1 MTGHSQPSASSPVL
15 AGRTA
20 HAGSPARRRRRRA
33 RRDERG
39 IALVMVL
46 GAITVLT
53 VFLTELQEETSSE
66 LSAALAER
74 DQLRAEY
81 YARSAVNLSRLL
93 IASEGTI
100 RASLGPMLGMLSGS
114 PPEQIPVWNFSDMIL
129 GPFNDQLAVAAF
141 GGTTGVDVST
151 GKNLGLTG
159 GGRFELKIIDEE
171 SKININ
177 LGAKGAP
184 SVDAQIRLATQLLGL
199 FGPPQNNPIFEGRDA
214 DNQFS
219 DRASICGAIVDWTDY
234 DETLFTCDVS
244 ANGGPGSGVED
255 NFYQT
260 IGLDYRR
267 KNAAFDSIEEL
278 RMVRGM
284 GDDFWAT
291 FVDPEPGNPE
301 KRTMT
306 VWGRSEAAINV
317 NTAAPQILL
326 AVVCGSAVEG
336 TALCNNVEQMS
347 TFLSVLSLAKSF
359 IPGGL
364 LFPHKNDFHAAITQA
379 SKPMIG
385 AAIGGMLKSMGVE
398 AVKLKGSKKDFL
410 KTISNSTKFL
420 SVYADGIVPG
430 NKRETRVR
438 IHAVLD
444 LQGAQPPGEG
454 NQSGVVP
461 PTGGGQG
468 APLTPG
474 QVPEGAY
481 EQQVRADPAGTIVY
495 WRLE

>member
-1 MTGHSQPSASSPVL
+1 
-15 AGRTA
+15 
-20 HAGSPARRRRRRA
+20 
-33 RRDERG
+33 
-39 IALVMVL
+39 MVL

-53 VFLTELQEETSSE
+53 VFLTELQEETSAE

-93 IASEGTI
+93 ISSEGTI
-100 RASLGPMLGMLSGS
+100 RTALGPVLALVTGGK
-114 PPEQIPVWNFSDMIL
+114 PPSQIPVWNFSDMIL
-129 GPFNDQLAVAAF
+129 GPFNDQLSVAAF
-141 GGTTGVDVST
+141 GGTTGIDVST

-159 GGRFELKIIDEE
+159 GGRFDLKIIDEE
-171 SKININ
+171 SKINVN
-177 LGAKGAP
+177 LAAKGN
-184 SVDAQIRLATQLLGL
+184 VDVGAQLRLASQLLGL
-199 FGPPQNNPIFEGRDA
+199 MGPQQYNSLFEDRDA

-219 DRASICGAIVDWTDY
+219 DRASICGAIVDWADW
-234 DETLFTCDVS
+234 DESLFPCDVS
-244 ANGGPGSGVED
+244 ATAGPTSGVED

-267 KNAAFDSIEEL
+267 KNAAFDSLEEL

-291 FVDPEPGNPE
+291 FVDPEPGSPD

-306 VWGRSEAAINV
+306 VWGKPEATVNV

-326 AVVCGSAVEG
+326 ALVCGNADEG
-336 TALCNNVEQMS
+336 TALCTNVDQMS

-364 LFPHKNDFHAAITQA
+364 LFPDKNDFYAAITQG

-398 AVKLKGSKKDFL
+398 PVKLKMSKKEFL
-410 KTISNSTKFL
+410 KIISNETKFL
-420 SVYADGIVPG
+420 SVYAEGVVPG

-444 LQGAQPPGEG
+444 IQGAQPPGEG
-454 NQSGVVP
+454 SQGTVP
-461 PTGGGQG
+461 PTNGGAGQG
-468 APLTPG
+468 TSLG
-474 QVPEGAY
+474 EVPQGAY
-481 EQQVRADPAGTIVY
+481 EQAVRANPAGTVVY
-495 WRLE
+495 WRVE

>member
-1 MTGHSQPSASSPVL
+1 
-15 AGRTA
+15 
-20 HAGSPARRRRRRA
+20 
-33 RRDERG
+33 
-39 IALVMVL
+39 VMVL

-114 PPEQIPVWNFSDMIL
+114 PPAQIPVWNFSDMIL

-159 GGRFELKIIDEE
+159 GGRFDLKIIDEE
-171 SKININ
+171 SKINVNI
-177 LGAKGAP
+177 GATGAT
-184 SVDAQIRLATQLLGL
+184 SVSSQLRLAGQLLGL
-199 FGPPQNNPIFEGRDA
+199 FAPPQNNPLFEDRDA
-214 DNQFS
+214 DGQFS
-219 DRASICGAIVDWTDY
+219 DRTTICGAIVDWTDF
-234 DETLFTCDVS
+234 DETLFTCDIS
-244 ANGGPGSGVED
+244 STAGSGGGIED

-267 KNAAFDSIEEL
+267 KNSAFDSIEEL

-291 FVDPEPGNPE
+291 FVDPEPGNPD
-301 KRTMT
+301 KRTIT
-306 VWGRSEAAINV
+306 VWGRSEAAVNV
-317 NTAAPQILL
+317 NTAPPQILL
-326 AVVCGSAVEG
+326 ALVCGNNPEA
-336 TALCNNVEQMS
+336 TLCTNEEQAM

-364 LFPHKNDFHAAITQA
+364 LFPDKKDFYAAITQG

-385 AAIGGMLKSMGVE
+385 GAIGGMLKSMGVE
-398 AVKLKGSKKDFL
+398 AVKIKGSKKDFL
-410 KTISNSTKFL
+410 KTISSETKFL
-420 SVYADGIVPG
+420 SIYADGVVPG

-444 LQGAQPPGEG
+444 LQGAQPPAEG
-454 NQSGVVP
+454 NQGGLVP

-468 APLTPG
+468 PGLTPG

-481 EQQVRADPAGTIVY
+481 EQQVRASAAGTVVY
-495 WRLE
+495 WRIE

>member
-1 MTGHSQPSASSPVL
+1 MAEPTPSHESSSPPG
-15 AGRTA
+15 GRA
-20 HAGSPARRRRRRA
+20 LRCRRRRRD
-33 RRDERG
+33 RRG
-39 IALVMVL
+39 VALVMVL

-93 IASEGTI
+93 IASEATI
-100 RASLGPMLGMLSGS
+100 RTSLGPILAIAMQGS
-114 PPEQIPVWNFSDMIL
+114 PPAQIPVWNFSDMIL

-159 GGRFELKIIDEE
+159 GGRFDLKIIDEE
-171 SKININ
+171 SKINVN
-177 LGAKGAP
+177 LGAKGSV
-184 SVDAQIRLATQLLGL
+184 SVDAQLRLATQLLGL
-199 FGPPQNNPIFEGRDA
+199 FGPAQNNPIFEERDA
-214 DNQFS
+214 DDQFS
-219 DRASICGAIVDWTDY
+219 DRATICGAIVDWSDY
-234 DETLFTCDVS
+234 DEQIFTCDVS
-244 ANGGPGSGVED
+244 ATAGQAGGVED

-267 KNAAFDSIEEL
+267 KNAAFDSLEEL

-291 FVDPEPGNPE
+291 FVDPDPENPE

-306 VWGRSEAAINV
+306 VWGKPEAKVNV

-326 AVVCGSAVEG
+326 ALVCGSAVEG

-347 TFLSVLSLAKSF
+347 TFLSVLTLAKGF
-359 IPGGL
+359 IPGGI
-364 LFPHKNDFHAAITQA
+364 LFPSPKDFLTTIKQQ
-379 SKPMIG
+379 SKPMMG
-385 AAIGGMLKSMGVE
+385 AAIGGMMKSMGVE
-398 AVKLKGSKKDFL
+398 PVKLKMSDSGFL
-410 KTISNSTKFL
+410 NTISGETKFL
-420 SVYADGIVPG
+420 SVYAEGVVPG

-444 LQGAQPPGEG
+444 IQKAQPPDKQ
-454 NQSGVVP
+454 NQNGLPKSDGSQ
-461 PTGGGQG
+461 GQG
-468 APLTPG
+468 INPSDVTSS
-474 QVPEGAY
+474 AY
-481 EQQVRADPAGTIVY
+481 ETMVKSNPAGTVVY
-495 WRLE
+495 WRVE